1 MQDTAVIAAQAMRSG
16 LVDLYV
22 TAQSNAKRPAAR
34 VVRVAKRTDTNHVQH
49 HAGDVGELAGNIS
62 SFRARRGKIPTILVV
77 NDVEETRDCTEKL
90 LLTDGYRVDPARN
103 EDDAVDRINRRRPD
117 LILVSLAGSPV
128 DVIVAVARIR
138 ERARLTKDVPVVVFC
153 LPIEESAE
161 VAIGSNVY
169 VTWPDNFD
177 QLRVF
182 LRHLLLESIGAG

>member
-1 MQDTAVIAAQAMRSG
+1 MRSG
-16 LVDLYV
+16 LVGPYAN
-22 TAQSNAKRPAAR
+22 AQSFRGGHAASQR
-34 VVRVAKRTDTNHVQH
+34 VRVAQRTDTNSGHL
-49 HAGDVGELAGNIS
+49 HAGGVGDLAGNIS
-62 SFRARRGKIPTILVV
+62 SFRARRGKTPTILVV

-138 ERARLTKDVPVVVFC
+138 ERAGLNKDVPVVVFC
-153 LPIEESAE
+153 LPIEEGAE

-169 VTWPDNFD
+169 VTWPDSFD

-182 LRHLLLESIGAG
+182 LRHLLLESTGSG

>member
-1 MQDTAVIAAQAMRSG
+1 
-16 LVDLYV
+16 
-22 TAQSNAKRPAAR
+22 
-34 VVRVAKRTDTNHVQH
+34 
-49 HAGDVGELAGNIS
+49 VGELAGNIS